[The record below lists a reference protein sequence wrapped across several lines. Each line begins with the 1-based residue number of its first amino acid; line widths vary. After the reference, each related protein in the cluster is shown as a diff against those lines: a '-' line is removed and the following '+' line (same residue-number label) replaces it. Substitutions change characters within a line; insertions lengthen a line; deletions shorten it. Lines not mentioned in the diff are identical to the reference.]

1 MSPDYLDQL
10 GSRGREPDDFD
21 RMYARTRHGAPSI
34 DSLELIEMLLGEIEK
49 YAAGVRE
56 LADDVRSEPVHN
68 LEERLLRGV
77 VIHQIRGVILDRLH
91 LKSLHQRRT
100 EDAS

>member
-1 MSPDYLDQL
+1 MRDDYLDEVRR
-10 GSRGREPDDFD
+10 RGREPDDFD

-56 LADDVRSEPVHN
+56 LADDVRSQPSQD
-68 LEERLLRGV
+68 LEDRLLRGV
-77 VIHQIRGVILDRLH
+77 VIHQIREVILYRLH
-91 LKSLHQRRT
+91 LKSLRRRT
-100 EDAS
+100 EDAA